1 MLSASLLQ
9 TIWRALLRPL
19 DAKLGLIGWRG
30 TCTKRG
36 TVTKRSASIKRITLT
51 KRNHIVVNR
60 RALDVVVAHHRQSCS
75 LEI

>member
-19 DAKLGLIGWRG
+19 DAKLGLIGWRSSSL
-30 TCTKRG
+30 KRI
-36 TVTKRSASIKRITLT
+36 ASIKRITLT

-60 RALDVVVAHHRQSCS
+60 RALHVVVVHHRQSCS